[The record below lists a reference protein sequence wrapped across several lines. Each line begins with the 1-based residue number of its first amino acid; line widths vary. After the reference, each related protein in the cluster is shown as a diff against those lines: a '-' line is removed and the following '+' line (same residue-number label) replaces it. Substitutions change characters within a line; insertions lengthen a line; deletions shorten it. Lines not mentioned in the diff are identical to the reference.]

1 MSDDWFDS
9 YRNSSHVPERKPEQK
24 IDDDGPSLIVECYP
38 DESSRS
44 IHFVLDGRSLP
55 GYQDS
60 LYFLYDGNRI
70 YNTKAVRF
78 PVLSKVQPPLL
89 RSFLNELLEV
99 TNLEVQEFGVRSVK
113 VRYGLSQSPESVTE
127 SFEFILKK
135 TLGIDRMTPIGMF

>member
-1 MSDDWFDS
+1 MSEDWFDL
-9 YRNSSHVPERKPEQK
+9 YRNSSRVPERKTERK
-24 IDDDGPSLIVECYP
+24 IDDGGPSLIVGCYS

-44 IHFVLDGRSLP
+44 VHFVLEGRSLP

-78 PVLSKVQPPLL
+78 PVLSKVQPPPL

-113 VRYGLSQSPESVTE
+113 VRYGRSQSSESVTE
-127 SFEFILKK
+127 SFKVILKK